1 MDGSEGTGMK
11 SFVIHNLPETSEEQD
26 VKSALEIMEEIIQK
40 DVEHDLDRDMVTNKP
55 KIYRIGRK
63 TNSKVRTM
71 KIHMQSEELCRQI
84 LSNSRRLS
92 NSTKYKMV
100 VVQNDL
106 TLLERRHLKQLVL
119 EKRRRNDMAKS
130 QDEEPN
136 WTIRDGVLFRRS

>member
-1 MDGSEGTGMK
+1 
-11 SFVIHNLPETSEEQD
+11 
-26 VKSALEIMEEIIQK
+26 
-40 DVEHDLDRDMVTNKP
+40 
-55 KIYRIGRK
+55 
-63 TNSKVRTM
+63 M
-71 KIHMQSEELCRQI
+71 KIHMQSAELCRQI

-119 EKRRRNDMAKS
+119 EKRRRNDMAKL

-136 WTIRDGVLFRRS
+136 WTIRDGILCRRN